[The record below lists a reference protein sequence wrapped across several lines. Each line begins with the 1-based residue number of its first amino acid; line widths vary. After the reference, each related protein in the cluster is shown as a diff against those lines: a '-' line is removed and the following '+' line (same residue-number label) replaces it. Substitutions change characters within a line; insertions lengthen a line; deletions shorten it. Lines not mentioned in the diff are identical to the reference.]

1 MLRSSN
7 LESRMLFSGSTR
19 TYVAKDP
26 TATRKG
32 AQFHIRYCAPL
43 SIYILNLNIEKGR
56 SREPVQSLIIS
67 LSDSTLSSAKELKPV
82 YTKGRRSPI
91 VFKPL
96 RSSPDLFG
104 SNVHFFPKWLLSR
117 LPEFPPS
124 TGTTWGQWSQL
135 SCCKRCWM
143 EKGGTPTEIRHF
155 CCSVSSL
162 GHVGDYLSRWTSPCS
177 VIIVWNGILP
187 DVSNHLHEGLLPR
200 VHFQHLEC
208 FNLLQLVNWFPTL
221 IPLRISLTRFT
232 LVSFCSICLV
242 WYLSIMYHT
251 LAESS
256 FFQFDYQS

>member
-1 MLRSSN
+1 M
-7 LESRMLFSGSTR
+7 
-19 TYVAKDP
+19 
-26 TATRKG
+26 
-32 AQFHIRYCAPL
+32 
-43 SIYILNLNIEKGR
+43 
-56 SREPVQSLIIS
+56 
-67 LSDSTLSSAKELKPV
+67 
-82 YTKGRRSPI
+82 
-91 VFKPL
+91 
-96 RSSPDLFG
+96 
-104 SNVHFFPKWLLSR
+104 LSR

-221 IPLRISLTRFT
+221 IPLRISFTRFT

-256 FFQFDYQS
+256 LDQVSFSLIIKVRFDKSYQNTRAFSGRQTTRTASPLDKWEYCWWIDCWWMQTGT